1 MYPWSES
8 LNSWGRGTGLKIDA
22 LGLVTLL
29 GAEEMDRSIGRLVPS
44 IYLKYLPL
52 LGAFVIAGNRFTTK
66 KPGFVL
72 YNISAGIMTTELA
85 GWFSRW
91 LQTQDF
97 KEVRSIVTWQVNDQS
112 HRWREFIVGFLL
124 VGLPVHGMLIALTV
138 LAADWWGLAN
148 VIAMTISV
156 AVRTKSL
163 KAYPAK
169 CAKYNES
176 MERLE
181 SCRQKGQ
188 AMEGVKIPIEPQN
201 PNKIAKVIVVTEDS
215 KVVTLAVPMYLPRW
229 AFATN
234 PQPPNQYIYQACQ
247 WIGWA
252 AFAVHVISIG
262 MAALYTQIISVVVIL
277 VSTVLTAHRVGCE
290 DSRIWESIRS
300 HWGHE
305 VQENSCWVSSNLKA
319 TVSTYPEEYMDWPE
333 LEEKNP
339 LTVHWDQTKLFTRKT
354 APDAPSRLIEPFQ
367 KGETPT
373 FIDHVK
379 AGLKALAEDPHGL
392 LVFSGGPTKK
402 PRTELSEGQSYLN
415 LARDNGY
422 FQEMPTLP
430 SIDPSRVIA
439 ETNAT
444 DSYQNLLFSLI
455 QFRVYA
461 GVYPQRVTVV
471 THEFKRA
478 RFMQCHFPAVGLVP
492 VGLEQEDHAHKV
504 AVIGINPPEEITPA
518 ETLTRGEAMN
528 GIGLWR
534 GDLYGVNSDLV
545 GKRVKRGWSPGM
557 ENDIFPNLGLGNVV
571 LHLIRY
577 DGGDHCNK
585 WFPKRESLPWSYT
598 RHDTTN
604 RP

>member
-29 GAEEMDRSIGRLVPS
+29 GAEEMDRSIGRPVPS

-91 LQTQDF
+91 LQAQDF
-97 KEVRSIVTWQVNDQS
+97 KQVRSIVTWQVKERS

-138 LAADWWGLAN
+138 LAADWWGFAN

-156 AVRTKSL
+156 AVRCIMVAQNQAGIDANIQKAREAL
-163 KAYPAK
+163 EAYPAK
-169 CAKYNES
+169 RAKYNES

-201 PNKIAKVIVVTEDS
+201 PNKIAKVIVLTEDS

-229 AFATN
+229 AFTTN

-305 VQENSCWVSSNLKA
+305 VQENSCWFSSKLKA

-339 LTVHWDQTKLFTRKT
+339 LTVHVGNEEKIGQQWIRPIGPSELESTPISKKKKSETRQDLLAWLDLTTEEDKVLT
-354 APDAPSRLIEPFQ
+354 AWGLIPHSLEWQNAYREKKNIHHRRLGMI
-367 KGETPT
+367 
-373 FIDHVK
+373 
-379 AGLKALAEDPHGL
+379 ALE
-392 LVFSGGPTKK
+392 S
-402 PRTELSEGQSYLN
+402 
-415 LARDNGY
+415 
-422 FQEMPTLP
+422 
-430 SIDPSRVIA
+430 
-439 ETNAT
+439 
-444 DSYQNLLFSLI
+444 
-455 QFRVYA
+455 
-461 GVYPQRVTVV
+461 
-471 THEFKRA
+471 TH
-478 RFMQCHFPAVGLVP
+478 
-492 VGLEQEDHAHKV
+492 
-504 AVIGINPPEEITPA
+504 
-518 ETLTRGEAMN
+518 
-528 GIGLWR
+528 
-534 GDLYGVNSDLV
+534 
-545 GKRVKRGWSPGM
+545 
-557 ENDIFPNLGLGNVV
+557 
-571 LHLIRY
+571 
-577 DGGDHCNK
+577 
-585 WFPKRESLPWSYT
+585 
-598 RHDTTN
+598 
-604 RP
+604 